1 MPLIYSRPNKLD
13 HAATI
18 RFEIQMLRF
27 SYQRLAEQ
35 KLTERDAWVYL
46 ETFLLHYRNLIDF
59 LGNERP
65 RPGDL
70 HISNIWTLANLT
82 EPKNLNEMYS
92 NGKKLKTKYEPSD
105 AQGGGRISQYLQH
118 CTEKR
123 IDFKN
128 WEVSTMYNE
137 IEPLLSDVD
146 MHLGP
151 DSGILKPVPA
161 VKTSGDL
168 SASTTVNTFTA
179 VTPRSIDE
187 VIVRK
192 PKHSK

>member
-13 HAATI
+13 HAATV
-18 RFEIQMLRF
+18 RYEIQMLRF

-35 KLTERDAWVYL
+35 RLTERDAWVYL
-46 ETFLLHYRNLIDF
+46 ESFLLHYRNLIDF
-59 LGNERP
+59 LGNDRL

-70 HISNIWTLANLT
+70 HVTNIWTLMNLT
-82 EPKNLNEMYS
+82 QPGNLNDIYEK
-92 NGKKLKTKYEPSD
+92 GKRLRAKYEPPD

-123 IDFKN
+123 IDFKD

-151 DSGILKPVPA
+151 DTGILKPVLVVA
-161 VKTSGDL
+161 TLDEL
-168 SASTTVNTFTA
+168 SASTTVGTFA
-179 VTPRSIDE
+179 AAQVLRFEPP
-187 VIVRK
+187 
-192 PKHSK
+192 PKK